1 MLRYT
6 SITRPSRL
14 LPYYELGAQASFNL
28 RRSMDYRY
36 FHRDLLNYLDYRRN
50 INFLKEEVGE
60 ESIPAISFAVLAGF
74 GVEWQYSRYHSL
86 YFSGRFICE
95 LGSVGRIGGMLQVAY
110 NL

>member
-1 MLRYT
+1 
-6 SITRPSRL
+6 
-14 LPYYELGAQASFNL
+14 
-28 RRSMDYRY
+28 MDYRY
-36 FHRDLLNYLDYRRN
+36 FHRDLLSYLDYRRN

-60 ESIPAISFAVLAGF
+60 ESVPAVSFAVLAGF